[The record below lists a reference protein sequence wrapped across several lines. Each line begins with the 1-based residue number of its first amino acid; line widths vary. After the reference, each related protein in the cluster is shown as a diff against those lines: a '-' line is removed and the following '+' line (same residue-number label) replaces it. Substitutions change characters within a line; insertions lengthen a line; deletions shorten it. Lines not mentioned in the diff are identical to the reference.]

1 MAGERLQA
9 ILHHI
14 ERLRRG
20 DLHARLDPSGAEEE
34 LATIASALDQLGVA
48 LRNREELY
56 LVAQQVAVSNLKRLD
71 ELAAELGRARVLNQE
86 QHETIQ
92 TLSAPIIRVWDG
104 VLMMPV
110 LGAINGDRA
119 ARMMEALLDAV
130 TTSRTRYAIIDLT
143 GVRTLD
149 PMLGEQLR
157 RLFQA
162 IRLLGAKGILVGIR
176 PDVAQAMVSGGVDL
190 AGTPTL
196 ATVREA
202 LVLCMR
208 ADHEGA

>member
-9 ILHHI
+9 ILRHI
-14 ERLRRG
+14 ARLRRG
-20 DLHARLDPSGAEEE
+20 DLHARLGPSGAEDE
-34 LATIASALDQLGVA
+34 LAMIESALDELAVA
-48 LRNREELY
+48 LESREELY
-56 LVAQQVAVSNLKRLD
+56 LVAQQVAVNNLKRLD

-92 TLSAPIIRVWDG
+92 TLSAPVLRVWDG

-110 LGAINGDRA
+110 LGAIDGDRA

-130 TTSRTRYAIIDLT
+130 TTSRARHAIIDLT
-143 GVRTLD
+143 AVRALD

-162 IRLLGAKGILVGIR
+162 VRLLGAKGIVVGIR

-190 AGTPTL
+190 AGIPTL

-202 LVLCMR
+202 LVLCMQSDNAR
-208 ADHEGA
+208 G